1 MHLVPFDDAISQAP
15 RSGPLWNR
23 TSLPRRNGWMSVSG
37 STLQPVD
44 EAVAP
49 TGSVGAT
56 RLACA
61 EPMQSARVVVEHVT
75 ADVLA
80 THRDAWAD
88 LCSRSLDPN
97 IFLDPAFALPL
108 LQHVGQHDR
117 LRFLLIW
124 EDCGPTF
131 FGRLLGLFPLEL
143 PRTRLAPIARGL
155 AHEQTSC
162 GTPLVDRTQATA
174 VFDAALTWLDG
185 PRGRSAALA
194 LTEVAE
200 DGAFLA
206 MLRRSCGET
215 SRRVTILE
223 ERERAVLHRPDG
235 AASPIASFASAKRRK
250 ERARQLRRLSET
262 GVRTYAS
269 ARTASDV
276 ATAMERFLALELK
289 GWKGARGTALL
300 ADPSLATFVRTMTRL
315 MARDGRCRVDSI
327 EIDGRPVAMGII
339 LSDGD
344 RAYFWKTTFDEAYA
358 SFSPGVQLTLEL
370 TRTQLCDE
378 KVAMTDSCAVANHPM
393 INRLW
398 TDRAAVVDVIVSV
411 RSGRDRRFD
420 RSLSLETLRCGLR
433 RRAKTLLHMARS
445 MRNR

>member
-1 MHLVPFDDAISQAP
+1 M
-15 RSGPLWNR
+15 
-23 TSLPRRNGWMSVSG
+23 SG
-37 STLQPVD
+37 STLRPVD
-44 EAVAP
+44 EGVAP
-49 TGSVGAT
+49 IGADDVGAT
-56 RLACA
+56 QLAVA
-61 EPMQSARVVVEHVT
+61 EPIGCRRVVVEQVT

-80 THRDAWAD
+80 THREAWAD
-88 LCSRSLDPN
+88 LCGRTLDPN

-108 LQHVGQHDR
+108 LQHVGQCDR

-155 AHEQTSC
+155 AHPQTSC
-162 GTPLVDRTQATA
+162 GTPLVDRTQATT

-185 PRGRSAALA
+185 PRSRSAALA
-194 LTEVAE
+194 LTGIAG

-206 MLRRSCGET
+206 ALRRSCGES
-215 SRRVTILE
+215 SRRVAILE

-235 AASPIASFASAKRRK
+235 AGGRIASFASAKRRK

-262 GVRTYAS
+262 GVRIYAS
-269 ARTASDV
+269 ARTAGDV

-300 ADPSLATFVRTMTRL
+300 ADPSLATFARTMTRL
-315 MARDGRCRVDSI
+315 MACDDRCRVDSI

-370 TRTQLCDE
+370 TRTQLSDV
-378 KVAMTDSCAVANHPM
+378 KIAMTDSCAVADHPM

-398 TDRAAVVDVIVSV
+398 ADRTAVLDVIVSV

-420 RSLSLETLRCGLR
+420 RSLSLETLRRGLR
-433 RRAKTLLHMARS
+433 RRAKTLLETVRS
-445 MRNR
+445 LRRR